1 MSANLKA
8 LTSVT
13 AGTLVSQQL
22 PTSETAL
29 YTVAA
34 ATTVKVAQGTF
45 CNTTAAPVVVY
56 LSIVKSGGTMGD
68 GTHRVISGWSI
79 DANDTLPLE
88 DYIGGHMLGP
98 GDVIAAYAGTATA
111 VDIVISGT
119 VLT

>member
-13 AGTLVSQQL
+13 AGTLISQQL
-22 PTSETAL
+22 ATAEAAL

-34 ATTVKVAQGTF
+34 ATTVKVAQGSL
-45 CNTTAAPVVVY
+45 CNTTASPVTVY
-56 LSIVKSGGTMGD
+56 LSIVKAGGTMGD
-68 GTHRVISGWSI
+68 GTHRVVSGYSI
-79 DANDTLPLE
+79 AANDTLPLG

-98 GDVIAAYAGTATA
+98 GDIIAGYAGTATA
-111 VDIVISGT
+111 VDLVVSGT

>member
-22 PTSETAL
+22 ATSEAAL

-34 ATTVKVAQGTF
+34 ATTVKLAQGSL
-45 CNTTAAPVVVY
+45 CNTTAGAVTVY

-68 GTHRVISGWSI
+68 GTHRVVSGYSI
-79 DANDTLPLE
+79 AANDTLPLE
-88 DYIGGHMLGP
+88 DYIAGHFLGP
-98 GDVIAAYAGTATA
+98 GDIIAGYAGTATA
-111 VDIVISGT
+111 VDIVISGV